1 MMLQFQSSL
10 FNKHWWTLNII
21 AHYWHHFNLSLLCPD
36 AVTQTVTEVTLNKN
50 LYLLTL
56 GYWIALYRRTN
67 QKWKVPLSLSCSCC
81 ESCHVSERETTEAF
95 VIKLQ
100 RLQSGQWGP
109 TRGLAL
115 KIMESYLSQPDNW
128 GLVCWANELNEYFKI
143 MWTVQLPVDVL
154 DWVYFEDFNLVVFVA
169 ACNIWQSR

>member
-56 GYWIALYRRTN
+56 GCWRALRNN
-67 QKWKVPLSLSCSCC
+67 QKWKGLLSLSCSC
-81 ESCHVSERETTEAF
+81 CHVSERETTEAF

-100 RLQSGQWGP
+100 RLQSGHSGAHQGP
-109 TRGLAL
+109 GL
-115 KIMESYLSQPDNW
+115 ENN
-128 GLVCWANELNEYFKI
+128 G
-143 MWTVQLPVDVL
+143 VL
-154 DWVYFEDFNLVVFVA
+154 CIA
-169 ACNIWQSR
+169 AG